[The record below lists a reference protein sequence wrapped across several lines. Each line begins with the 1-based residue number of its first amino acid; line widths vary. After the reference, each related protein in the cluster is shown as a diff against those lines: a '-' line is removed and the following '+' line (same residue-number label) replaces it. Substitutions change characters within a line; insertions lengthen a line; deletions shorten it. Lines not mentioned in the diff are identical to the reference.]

1 MLNIELGLNPNVDD
15 MSYIE
20 CLVCSTGYMVDDMG
34 LCVLE
39 CGADSYLD
47 DTTDPSN
54 PVCVDLYLTC
64 DGSEVYD
71 CTHCN

>member
-39 CGADSYLD
+39 CGADSYLA
-47 DTTDPSN
+47 DTST
-54 PVCVDLYLTC
+54 PVCVDLYLIC
-64 DGSEVYD
+64 DGSD
-71 CTHCN
+71 ACNHCD